1 MQAEAAALVDHA
13 TQSAMQRRK
22 SSKKPEAPMSDDK
35 IMCIVNAPRIEI
47 VLAPEDQSSVEGD
60 EVADNTQAFHRI

>member
-1 MQAEAAALVDHA
+1 
-13 TQSAMQRRK
+13 
-22 SSKKPEAPMSDDK
+22 MSDDK